1 MDHSRTAPTEL
12 LFSYGTLQEEPVQ
25 MATFGRRL
33 EGSEDSLVGF
43 KSEWL
48 EIVDPSVIET
58 SGKSHH
64 PILIFTGRAT
74 DLVRGTV
81 LRVSRNEILRADTYE
96 VADYRRE
103 CLTLASG
110 RKAWVYVGAAHAND

>member
-1 MDHSRTAPTEL
+1 MDHSLTEPTEL
-12 LFSYGTLQEEPVQ
+12 LFSYGTLQAEPVQ

-33 EGSEDSLVGF
+33 ESSDDSLVGY

-48 EIVDPSVIET
+48 EIVDPSVIEM
-58 SGKSHH
+58 SGQSHH
-64 PILIFTGRAT
+64 PIIIFTGRAT
-74 DLVRGTV
+74 DLVCGTA
-81 LRVSRNEILRADTYE
+81 LLVSRNEILRADTYE

-110 RKAWVYVGAAHAND
+110 RNAWVYVGTAHASN